1 MTTIFRFYNPET
13 TNHLFTTDKNEVAH
27 LRLDDD
33 WNYEGPK
40 WQTNG
45 GDIEV
50 YRFFNNKDG
59 RHLLTSD
66 EDEKDNIINN
76 LPDWNY
82 EGVAFNTDATSGVYR
97 YQHENGSFFYTSDD
111 DERNFID
118 ANLPH
123 LTPNNSSFAGY
134 PIDPLFEGTESIDV
148 VDIEQLGKDIM
159 THEGND
165 TINVFYDGL
174 TNISVDAG
182 NGDDAI
188 STSTFRQLRPE
199 QETTLYGGNGADTF
213 IINGAQA
220 GLGVSVGGGWGNT
233 IIEDFDPTEND
244 ELVIYQENTTTP
256 LNWKDERISISEV
269 SDENGDYT
277 QIDLSVAPFGIAG
290 GYSGTISLLGVS
302 NDIFNDYIGG

>member
-1 MTTIFRFYNPET
+1 MITIFRFYNPET

-182 NGDDAI
+182 NGDDTI

-199 QETTLYGGNGADTF
+199 QETNLYGGNGADTF

-277 QIDLSVAPFGIAG
+277 QIDLFVAPFGIAG
-290 GYSGTISLLGVS
+290 GYGGTISLLGVS